1 MSEIRE
7 IREKTGMSRAE
18 FSRAYGIPV
27 RTLEDWE
34 AEKRKCP
41 DYVTKLL
48 SRVVS
53 EDSENAIEYMSPER

>member
-18 FSRAYGIPV
+18 FSRVYNIPV

-41 DYVTKLL
+41 SYVAKLL
-48 SRVVS
+48 RRVTS
-53 EDSENAIEYMSPER
+53 EDTENAAER

>member
-34 AEKRKCP
+34 AENGS
-41 DYVTKLL
+41 VQ
-48 SRVVS
+48 
-53 EDSENAIEYMSPER
+53 IM